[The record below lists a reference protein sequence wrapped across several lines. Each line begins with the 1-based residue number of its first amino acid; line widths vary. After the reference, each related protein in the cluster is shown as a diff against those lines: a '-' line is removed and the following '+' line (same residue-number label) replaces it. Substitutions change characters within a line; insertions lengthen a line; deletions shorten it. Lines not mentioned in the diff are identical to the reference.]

1 MSKFMEKLTIVNGIC
16 SLEIVP
22 DKLKTEAKVDLAD
35 YWLIYRKGAY
45 AEEMYDLLKIPKDYL
60 LKFKGLLEDNYK
72 IKTGR
77 DFRSVSEAVQDHIL
91 CDRNRLENIIEIP
104 VKWFIA
110 NKSDDIEK
118 IEDCIKSVEFLLRDN
133 VFRHMAEFIC
143 RFCKTYIGKLSKLT
157 TDLKSDIKVSTT
169 EIEAIRIICNDDNF
183 DNYNQK
189 GVVLEA
195 FTRDITKLNEYAN
208 KSGEERNN
216 IVKDIEYIS
225 ALNDTIYQLF
235 NEYDSVIDDNFKS
248 KVMELDSAIHALKSK
263 LGI

>member
-1 MSKFMEKLTIVNGIC
+1 MSKFREKLVIVNGIC
-16 SLEIVP
+16 CLEIIP
-22 DKLKTEAKVDLAD
+22 EDLKLKAKIDLAD

-60 LKFKGLLEDNYK
+60 LKFKELLEDNYK

-77 DFRSVSEAVQDHIL
+77 DFRSISEAVQDRIL
-91 CDRNRLENIIEIP
+91 YDRNKLENIIEIP

-118 IEDCIKSVEFLLRDN
+118 IEDCIKCVEFLLRDN
-133 VFRHMAEFIC
+133 VFRHIAEFIC

-157 TDLKSDIKVSTT
+157 MDLKSDTKVSTT
-169 EIEAIRIICNDDNF
+169 EIEAIRIVHNEDNF

-195 FTRDITKLNEYAN
+195 FTRDIIKLNEYAS

-216 IVKDIEYIS
+216 IVEDIEYIS
-225 ALNDTIYQLF
+225 ALNDTIYELF

-248 KVMELDSAIHALKSK
+248 KVMELDSAVHTLKSK